1 MESVKPRVSV
11 IQLVLILSGTSA
23 VLVLVYKQQLE
34 GLTKAAPARY
44 NPLTKTFVGVTA
56 PPVNLTRLDTK
67 QTKLI
72 LYWTSWFGGKWAGRF
87 TTDTKEGMREVGCP
101 EWHCE
106 FTYDRTRLEEAHAVL
121 IPSLQFGRHPP
132 TRRPWQRWVWVDVES
147 PMSGPGKRSLSIVRI
162 HKMNHLVNWTMTYHS
177 NSDIMAFYGYF
188 RSLDSFEQPLRPNFI
203 ENHPTALSQYL
214 RAMAEGI
221 TLEDLMGASWRS
233 VVEKP
238 QLVAWL
244 SSHCGTLS
252 KREDYVQELSNYVS
266 VGKYGSCGQR
276 CGRDCWPNIIG
287 RNYTFYLSLENSWC
301 DDYVTEKLYMPL
313 ALYMVPVVWGAAN
326 YSRILPPNSYI
337 DAREYHPKELAQL
350 MIRLRADPVAL
361 GRYHLWRGF
370 WEVRVGGNFCELCQ
384 RLHTDGETKHQADVP
399 AWRGRNGRCQVVP
412 RNMFAP
418 GVTAWRKFIKSD
430 LPE

>member
-1 MESVKPRVSV
+1 
-11 IQLVLILSGTSA
+11 
-23 VLVLVYKQQLE
+23 
-34 GLTKAAPARY
+34 
-44 NPLTKTFVGVTA
+44 
-56 PPVNLTRLDTK
+56 
-67 QTKLI
+67 
-72 LYWTSWFGGKWAGRF
+72 
-87 TTDTKEGMREVGCP
+87 
-101 EWHCE
+101 
-106 FTYDRTRLEEAHAVL
+106 
-121 IPSLQFGRHPP
+121 
-132 TRRPWQRWVWVDVES
+132 
-147 PMSGPGKRSLSIVRI
+147 
-162 HKMNHLVNWTMTYHS
+162 MNHLVNWTMTYHS

-287 RNYTFYLSLENSWC
+287 NYTFYLSLENSWC

-350 MIRLRADPVAL
+350 MIRLRAIPWRWADTTCGEGSGRSELEATSASCVSASTPTARPSTKRTFRL
-361 GRYHLWRGF
+361 GAEGTGA
-370 WEVRVGGNFCELCQ
+370 VRSSE
-384 RLHTDGETKHQADVP
+384 
-399 AWRGRNGRCQVVP
+399 
-412 RNMFAP
+412 NMFAP
-418 GVTAWRKFIKSD
+418 GVTAWRKFIKSELARVHSVLEYGIHD
-430 LPE
+430 GF